1 MVTILMISAKIATLD
16 LLRINVFLGK
26 SYDVI
31 IYVYD
36 ITNEILLH
44 DWNYIVDV
52 IMWSNFGNFRIR
64 MRKVIITSILQG
76 FDLKN
81 YFF

>member
-16 LLRINVFLGK
+16 LLRINVFWGK